1 MLSFNIWIRCETYG
15 TTFSRIVDA
24 VNASA
29 AVEKYVSDLVARHNL
44 NRRDLSVCLAQPI

>member
-1 MLSFNIWIRCETYG
+1 MLSFNVWIRFESTG

-29 AVEKYVSDLVARHNL
+29 AVEKYITDIVARHGV
-44 NRRDLSVCLAQPI
+44 NRRDLSICLVQPI